1 MEGSYATHGTNASPL
16 PPHLKNL
23 IKNVIQECACPFAFL
38 FKNVPILLSF
48 FFRLF
53 FRPFFRFELA
63 QTYITKM

>member
-16 PPHLKNL
+16 TPNLKNL
-23 IKNVIQECACPFAFL
+23 IKNVIQECACPFAF
-38 FKNVPILLSF
+38 FSF
-48 FFRLF
+48 VFF

>member
-1 MEGSYATHGTNASPL
+1 MRAPAAHTAKKGYATHETNASPL
-16 PPHLKNL
+16 PPHLKKL
-23 IKNVIQECACPFAFL
+23 IKNVIQECAYPFVL
-38 FKNVPILLSF
+38 F